1 MKDQHH
7 RSKPEIFLVSI
18 VVILA
23 ICIGSGCTWTFY
35 REPLN
40 LQKNLQEQQATS
52 SLSNISMRYYVI
64 DKHSTTPDAYF
75 ETKEEA
81 EKYKIYF
88 KENHNYVIVQKE
100 SVMYER

>member
-1 MKDQHH
+1 M
-7 RSKPEIFLVSI
+7 V
-18 VVILA
+18 
-23 ICIGSGCTWTFY
+23 
-35 REPLN
+35 
-40 LQKNLQEQQATS
+40 
-52 SLSNISMRYYVI
+52 YYVI

-100 SVMYER
+100 GVMYER